1 MSTSILVAYS
11 TKHGSTQ
18 EVAEAIAAALR
29 EGGLGVDCRPLK
41 EVQSIEGYAAVVLGA
56 PLYMFYVSLTQ
67 GRQALPVAPSSSPR
81 GTTGSGL
88 RAGAIS
94 R

>member
-1 MSTSILVAYS
+1 MSASILVGYV
-11 TKHGSTQ
+11 TRYGSTQ
-18 EVAEAIAAALR
+18 DVAEVVAATVRA
-29 EGGLGVDCRPLK
+29 GGLAVDCRPLK